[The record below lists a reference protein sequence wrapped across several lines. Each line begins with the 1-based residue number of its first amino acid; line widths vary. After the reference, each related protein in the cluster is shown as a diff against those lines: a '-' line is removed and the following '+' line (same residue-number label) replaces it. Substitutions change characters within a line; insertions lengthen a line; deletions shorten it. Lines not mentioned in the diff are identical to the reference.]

1 MKKLSVVAPVFNE
14 QETVEELV
22 SRIFDTFKNLKGW
35 EGDIVIVDDGSRD
48 ETFLK
53 LTDLSNKNP
62 NLSVVSFS
70 RNFGHQA
77 AVTAGI
83 DHAKGDVIIV
93 MDGDLQDPPELIPEL
108 LQKHEEGFDV
118 VYAVRTKRKEG
129 ILKRSAYSI
138 FYRILKLFSNHV
150 PMPRDAGD
158 FSLISRRVAEVM
170 KSMPERNRFV
180 RGLRAWAGFSQVG
193 ILYQR
198 DQRYGGKPKYSFLK
212 LLRLA
217 YDGIFSFSYVPIT
230 LVTIAGFISSF
241 ISFVGIVYVLY
252 FRFVEGRE
260 VPGFAALAIFV
271 LFFGGVQLMALGILG
286 EYIRRVY
293 DEVKQ
298 RPHYVVRQVLGLVSK
313 K

>member
-1 MKKLSVVAPVFNE
+1 MKKVSVVAPVFNE
-14 QETVEELV
+14 EETVVELV
-22 SRIFDTFKNLKGW
+22 SRISNALKALKGW

-48 ETFLK
+48 GTLAH
-53 LTDLSNKNP
+53 LTQLSLENP
-62 NLSVVSFS
+62 KLSVVSFS

-83 DHAKGDVIIV
+83 DYAEGDAIVV

-118 VYAVRTKRKEG
+118 VYAVRAKRKEG
-129 ILKRSAYSI
+129 FLKRGAYSI
-138 FYRILKLFSNHV
+138 FYRIFRLFSNHV
-150 PMPRDAGD
+150 LMPRDAGD

-170 KSMPERNRFV
+170 KRMPERNRFV

-193 ILYQR
+193 ISYQR
-198 DQRYGGKPKYSFLK
+198 DHRYAGKPKYSFLK

-230 LVTIAGFISSF
+230 LVTVAGFVSAILSF
-241 ISFVGIVYVLY
+241 IGIVYVLY
-252 FRFVEGRE
+252 FRITEGRE
-260 VPGFAALAIFV
+260 VPGFATLAIFI
-271 LFFGGVQLMALGILG
+271 LFLGGLQLMALGVLG
-286 EYIRRVY
+286 EYIRRMY

-298 RPHYVVRQVLGLVSK
+298 RPHYVVRTILGSVSK